1 MQPGEETVRRLAERL
16 RRREVGAE
24 EVTRGFL
31 ERIERLDGRL
41 NAYITV
47 TAEQALVQAREADR
61 RFSRG
66 ETQGPLAGVPL
77 ALKDN
82 LATAGVRT
90 TCGSRMLADFVP
102 PYTATAVLRLREAG
116 AVLLGKT
123 NMDEFAMGASNETSF
138 FGPCRNPFDTE
149 RVTGGSSGGSA
160 CAVAADLCAAAL
172 GSDTGGSIRQP
183 ASFCGVVGM
192 KPTYGRVSRYG
203 LVAYASSLDQIGP
216 IAKSVGDAA
225 LLLEVLCGHDPLDA
239 TSADL
244 PAAGFVEACGS
255 GVRGLRVG
263 VPREYFVAGM
273 APEVEE
279 AVRRAIG
286 VFEALGAEAVA
297 ISLPHTQYV
306 IPVYY
311 LLATAEA
318 GSNLA
323 RYDGVKYGYRAK
335 GAFANLRQMYNRT
348 RAEGF
353 GAEVKRRIMLGTY
366 ALSSGYY
373 DAYYRKAQEVRTL
386 IRRDFQRALEQCEVI
401 LAPAAPTP
409 AFRIGEKIGD
419 PLQMYLLDIFTASVN
434 LAGLPALCLPCGYTR
449 EGLPLGLQILG
460 RPFAEAEVLK
470 AGSAFERETWS
481 ERRKPPPP

>member
-1 MQPGEETVRRLAERL
+1 MRLYEQTIQSLSERL
-16 RRREVGAE
+16 RRREVSSE
-24 EVTRGFL
+24 EVTRGVL
-31 ERIERLDGRL
+31 ERIERLNGRL

-47 TAEQALVQAREADR
+47 TAEAALARAREADR
-61 RFSRG
+61 IQARG
-66 ETQGPLAGVPL
+66 EARSPLAGVPL

-90 TCGSRMLADFVP
+90 TCGSRMLESFLP
-102 PYTATAVLRLREAG
+102 PYTGTAVRKLEEAG
-116 AVLLGKT
+116 AVILGKT

-138 FGPCRNPFDTE
+138 FGPCRNPFDPG

-160 CAVAADLCAAAL
+160 CAVAADLCAAAV

-183 ASFCGVVGM
+183 ASYCGVVGM

-216 IAKSVGDAA
+216 ITKTVTDAA
-225 LLLEVLCGHDPLDA
+225 LMLGVLCGHDPLDS
-239 TSADL
+239 TSANVPVPDF
-244 PAAGFVEACGS
+244 PVTCRGE
-255 GVRGLRVG
+255 VRGLRFG

-273 APEVEE
+273 DPEVEA
-279 AVRRAIG
+279 AVRAAVR
-286 VFEALGAEAVA
+286 VFEGLGAVPVEL
-297 ISLPHTQYV
+297 SLPHTQYV
-306 IPVYY
+306 VPAYY
-311 LLATAEA
+311 LIATAEA
-318 GSNLA
+318 SSNLA
-323 RYDGVKYGYRAK
+323 RYDGVKYGYRAR
-335 GAFANLRQMYNRT
+335 GPFANLREMYTKT

-353 GAEVKRRIMLGTY
+353 GSEVKRRIMLGTY

-386 IRRDFQRALEQCEVI
+386 IRRDFERAFEQCDVI

-419 PLQMYLLDIFTASVN
+419 PLQMYLVDIFTASVN

-460 RPFAEAEVLK
+460 RPFAEEDVLR
-470 AGSAFERETWS
+470 AGWAFEQETLAA
-481 ERRKPPPP
+481 RRKPPLD